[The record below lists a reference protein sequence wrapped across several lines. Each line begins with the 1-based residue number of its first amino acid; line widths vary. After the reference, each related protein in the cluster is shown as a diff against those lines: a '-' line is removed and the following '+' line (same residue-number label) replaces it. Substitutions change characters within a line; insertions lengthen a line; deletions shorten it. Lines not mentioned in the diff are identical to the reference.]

1 MKFFLRLII
10 CTAAAAST
18 LCSYAQSTWR
28 DSLISRLG
36 YYSRT
41 GQHDSVIAVS
51 HHEICAALEREDTLA
66 ALYTEIFTAQ
76 SYLFMDDAD
85 SAKYYADMVARC
97 RSPRYDDSR
106 LWLIFNNVMG
116 SWYLRVSMD
125 YSEAYRYFSEGI
137 ALAEASSDTA
147 SMISMLLNIMDIF
160 YYRGSADGLNYA
172 ERAQSMAENTDMQ
185 HFGYYKCVADIGMA
199 KMLLLS
205 GNTAQ
210 ASAYLDKALMA
221 ADSSDAAAQY
231 SQIFLLKA
239 GICTLNEDDAIAE
252 EYYKKAL
259 SYIEFSDYTTHIQL
273 LLHYGDFLE
282 GHGDNNEAMNMYVMA
297 LDVSE
302 RSKSIELKHLVLS
315 KAADLAFRLGDKK
328 QALNYYRDARIQ
340 TDSLVELRNNEFSK
354 LMFMNQDIR
363 HSQDLLA
370 KELDRQKAYE
380 YLKVSTLVAIL
391 VIAVSAM
398 LIILYIRQRK
408 MYRTLVEQHRA
419 NIKRLDMR
427 LAGNN
432 EETENDDLR
441 LFRKIDS
448 LMRDGKY
455 YLNKDITLDSLA
467 KTLGTNR
474 TYCSNAINACAGMN
488 FYRYIDT
495 FRIEEATRRLID
507 GGKNILLK
515 ELAQDLGYNSL
526 TVFSKAFVREV
537 GCPPSV
543 YRNNVRNPK

>member
-10 CTAAAAST
+10 CIAAAAST

-76 SYLFMDDAD
+76 SYLFMDDA
-85 SAKYYADMVARC
+85 S
-97 RSPRYDDSR
+97 
-106 LWLIFNNVMG
+106 
-116 SWYLRVSMD
+116 
-125 YSEAYRYFSEGI
+125 
-137 ALAEASSDTA
+137 
-147 SMISMLLNIMDIF
+147 
-160 YYRGSADGLNYA
+160 
-172 ERAQSMAENTDMQ
+172 
-185 HFGYYKCVADIGMA
+185 
-199 KMLLLS
+199 
-205 GNTAQ
+205 
-210 ASAYLDKALMA
+210 
-221 ADSSDAAAQY
+221 
-231 SQIFLLKA
+231 
-239 GICTLNEDDAIAE
+239 AE

-282 GHGDNNEAMNMYVMA
+282 GHGYNNEAMSMYVMA

-302 RSKSIELKHLVLS
+302 RSKSSELKHLVLS

-507 GGKNILLK
+507 GG
-515 ELAQDLGYNSL
+515 
-526 TVFSKAFVREV
+526 
-537 GCPPSV
+537 
-543 YRNNVRNPK
+543 NPK